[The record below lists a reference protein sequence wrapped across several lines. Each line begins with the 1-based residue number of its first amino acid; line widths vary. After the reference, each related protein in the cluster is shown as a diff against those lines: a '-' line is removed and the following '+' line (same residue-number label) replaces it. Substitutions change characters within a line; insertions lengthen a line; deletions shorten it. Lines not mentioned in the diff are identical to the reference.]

1 MEQDSTTGVALEP
14 IIVNLDLPDFDVD
27 EELEKINFD
36 LSDLDFEFE
45 DLDFLKTQG
54 DMTFDIFEPVV
65 KIK

>member
-36 LSDLDFEFE
+36 LSDLDF
-45 DLDFLKTQG
+45 LKTQG
-54 DMTFDIFEPVV
+54 DMTLDIFEPVV